1 MVGMNQER
9 INQNRLRPHESGQSS
24 IVEGVWNRYVVK
36 VSRDATKPEITK
48 AVEALYEVQV
58 TAGQVVN
65 VKGKSK
71 GFGRIG
77 GRRSDLKK
85 AYVTLPPGQ
94 QIELLS
100 G

>member
-1 MVGMNQER
+1 MNQER
-9 INQNRLRPHESGQSS
+9 IYQILLGPHVSEKSS
-24 IVEGVWNRYVVK
+24 IVEGVWNQYVFK
-36 VSRDATKPEITK
+36 VSREATKPEIKK
-48 AVEALYEVQV
+48 AVEALFEVQV
-58 TAGQVVN
+58 TAVQVVN

-77 GRRSDLKK
+77 GRRSDWKK

-100 G
+100 A